1 MRWLAPALF
10 LTLAGCNPP
19 PTKLAAWNAGN
30 LIVAVPNS
38 AQGADAELEKDLARL
53 LADTLHS
60 RLELVHLAPEEI
72 QGALQTHKVHFA
84 ATQLRS
90 GTPATTLRFGPSY
103 QTVREKL
110 VCNADKLKPRTLA
123 DTSRQTLAVIVGSA
137 QEAALREAQ
146 KNFPAL
152 RWQPRK
158 TITPNKLLAEVSEG
172 KLDCTAVNELQF
184 FDARNYYPNLTAVLD
199 IAPPSK
205 LAWGFP
211 TDADPELLSQVE
223 KFFARIQKDRTLH
236 RLLDRYYGHNNRL
249 DKVDSEAFV
258 TAVKAV
264 LPHYRE
270 MFEEAAEITGENW
283 RLLAALAYQ
292 ESQWDPFA
300 TSYTNVRGMMM
311 LTEDTADRMNLGNRL
326 DARENIIAGAKYLVV
341 LKKGIPERIQEPD
354 RTWLTL
360 AAYNQGFGHMEDA
373 RILTARNKQNA
384 DSWSDVKKWML
395 RLNQPEIY
403 GTLKHGYARGGE
415 AVVLVEN
422 IRSYYEMLKR
432 LEPEDTSI
440 AYKLT
445 KSLRRLSR

>member
-1 MRWLAPALF
+1 MLG

-19 PTKLAAWNAGN
+19 PAPLPAWNAGK
-30 LIVAVPNS
+30 LLVAAPES
-38 AQGADAELEKDLARL
+38 AQGAEAELEKELAHL
-53 LADTLHS
+53 LADALHTQ
-60 RLELVHLAPEEI
+60 LELLPLTPENI
-72 QGALQTHKVHFA
+72 QGALQAHKVHLA
-84 ATQLRS
+84 ATPLRS
-90 GTPATTLRFGPSY
+90 ETSATLRYGPSY
-103 QTVREKL
+103 QTVREQL
-110 VCNADKLKPRTLA
+110 VCNNDKPRPKALA
-123 DTSRQTLAVIVGSA
+123 DMTINNLAAIAGSA
-137 QEAALREAQ
+137 QEVALREAQ
-146 KNFPAL
+146 RNSPTL
-152 RWQPRK
+152 QWQGRHK
-158 TITPNKLLAEVSEG
+158 LTVDKLLAEVSEG
-172 KLDCTAVNELQF
+172 KLDCAAANELQLA
-184 FDARNYYPNLTAVLD
+184 DARNYYPNLIAVLD

-211 TDADPELLSQVE
+211 VDADPELLKQVE

-249 DKVDSEAFV
+249 DKVDAAAFINSV
-258 TAVKAV
+258 NTI
-264 LPHYRE
+264 LPHYRK
-270 MFEEAAEITGENW
+270 MFEEAAAISGEDW

-311 LTEDTADRMNLGNRL
+311 LTEDTADRMNLSNRL

-341 LKKGIPERIQEPD
+341 LKEGIPERIQEPD

-373 RILTARNKQNA
+373 RILTSRAKQNA

-395 RLNQPEIY
+395 RLNQPEVYETI
-403 GTLKHGYARGGE
+403 KHGYARGGE

-432 LEPEDTSI
+432 LEPEDTPIS
-440 AYKLT
+440 YKLG
-445 KSLRRLSR
+445 KPLRGLLH